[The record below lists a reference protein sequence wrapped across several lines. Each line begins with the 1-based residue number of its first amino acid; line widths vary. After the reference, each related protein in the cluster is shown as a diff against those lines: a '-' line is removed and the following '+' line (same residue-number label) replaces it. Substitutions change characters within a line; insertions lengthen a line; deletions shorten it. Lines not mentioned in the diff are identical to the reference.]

1 MKPPDRIRAAFLLSM
16 IFALSV
22 SHSPLLAQG
31 SKPNV
36 VILATGGTIAGA
48 AATGT
53 QSGYT
58 SGAVTID
65 AMLNAVPGIKDLANL
80 KGEQVANVGSQDMSF
95 DIMLKV
101 AKRINE
107 LLPGKDVDG
116 IVITHGT
123 DTMEETAFF
132 LNLVVKSEKP
142 VVLVGSMR
150 PSTAVSADGP
160 LNLYNAVAIAADPK
174 AAGRG
179 VLILMND
186 WIHAAHSL
194 TKTST
199 TDVQTFMSPLRGL
212 VGVAAYGKND
222 FYNSPPWKHTTGSEF
237 DIATVTKLPRVDIIF
252 ACADMPPDLIDASVN
267 NGAKGIVIAGVGNG
281 NMNKASVEAAAK
293 AAKKGVVIVRSSR
306 VPMGNV
312 GRNVELN
319 DDELGFVASD
329 ELNPQK
335 ARILLSLAL
344 LKTRAMNQMQELFRT
359 Y

>member
-1 MKPPDRIRAAFLLSM
+1 MKRSYKPWVLFLIM
-16 IFALSV
+16 VVVVPCQQALS
-22 SHSPLLAQG
+22 QG
-31 SKPNV
+31 RKPNI

-48 AATGT
+48 GATGT
-53 QSGYT
+53 QSAYT

-65 AMLNAVPGIKDLANL
+65 AMVNAVPGIQDLANI
-80 KGEQVANVGSQDMSF
+80 KGEQIANVGSQDMSF

-107 LLPGKDVDG
+107 LLPTNDVDG

-123 DTMEETAFF
+123 DTMEETAYF
-132 LNLVVKSEKP
+132 LNLVVKSDKP

-160 LNLYNAVAIAADPK
+160 LNLYNAVAVAGDPNSK
-174 AAGRG
+174 GRG
-179 VLILMND
+179 VLVVMND
-186 WIHAAHSL
+186 WIHGAHSL

-212 VGVAAYGKND
+212 VGVTAYGKD
-222 FYNSPPWKHTTGSEF
+222 DYYNVPSWKNTTASEF
-237 DIATVTKLPRVDIIF
+237 DISKVTKLPRVDIVF
-252 ACADMPPDLIDASVN
+252 ADVDMPPDLIDASVKA
-267 NGAKGIVIAGVGNG
+267 GAKGIVIAGVGNG
-281 NMNKASVEAAAK
+281 NMNKASVEAAAR
-293 AAKKGVVIVRSSR
+293 AAKKGVVVVRASR
-306 VPMGNV
+306 VMSGLV
-312 GRNVELN
+312 GRNVEVN

-335 ARILLSLAL
+335 ARILLML
-344 LKTRAMNQMQELFRT
+344 LLLNPRPLSEVQKAFYT